1 MSLLIAK
8 NINKKF
14 FYTDKT
20 IDVLEDI
27 SLSVNVEESIAIMG
41 KSGSGKSSLLH
52 ILGGLDKPCKGEV
65 IFKKTLFTI
74 KIKNIC
80 QIIEIIK

>member
-14 FYTDKT
+14 FLHNKT

-41 KSGSGKSSLLH
+41 KVDLVKVHYYTYLADWINLV
-52 ILGGLDKPCKGEV
+52 KVK
-65 IFKKTLFTI
+65 
-74 KIKNIC
+74 
-80 QIIEIIK
+80 